1 MKISNE
7 VKVGLLAIGAIL
19 ALVIGFNF
27 LKGKRLL
34 GKSPTIYAVF
44 TNLGSLQKSNE
55 VKIKGFGVGTI
66 YDFRPTDEAI
76 SSIIVEIHLKEAY
89 KIPKNST
96 AFIDGSP
103 LGSAYITIAPGSSH
117 EFLAMG
123 DTIRTN
129 QSGGLLSDLKQE
141 VRPTLE
147 KVNMTLDSLRFAIG
161 KINSIFDPNTN
172 ASLQRMIAN
181 LSTASM
187 NLTRLTNAE
196 SGALAS
202 TLGNLSSVTSN
213 LARNNEAVTHSVRN
227 IETLT
232 GNLANAHVKE
242 LVGALEST
250 VNELRGAAEGLKG
263 SINKIQDPNGSL
275 GALMSDRKLY
285 DQLNKVALSME
296 ILLDDVRVHPK
307 RYVNISVFG
316 GKTKTEA
323 LTSPALKD
331 TIPIKQP

>member
-1 MKISNE
+1 MKITNE
-7 VKVGLLAIGAIL
+7 AKVGILAIVAIL

-27 LKGKRLL
+27 LKGKKLF

-44 TNLGSLQKSNE
+44 TNLGALQKSNE
-55 VKIKGFGVGTI
+55 VKIAGYGVGTVYNFI
-66 YDFRPTDEAI
+66 PSDKEI
-76 SSIIVEIHLKEAY
+76 SSIIVEIHLKEDY
-89 KIPKNST
+89 NIPKNST

-103 LGSAYITIAPGSSH
+103 LGSSYITIAKGNSN
-117 EFLAMG
+117 EYLQLG

-129 QSGGLLSDLKQE
+129 QSAGFLADLKTE

-147 KVNMTLDSLRFAIG
+147 KVNMTLDSLRQAIG
-161 KINSIFDPNTN
+161 NINSIFDPNTN
-172 ASLQRMIAN
+172 SSLQRMIGN
-181 LSTASM
+181 LSVASA
-187 NLTRLTNAE
+187 NLTRLTDAQT
-196 SGALAS
+196 GALAS
-202 TLGNLSSVTSN
+202 TLGNLNSVTSN

-250 VNELRGAAEGLKG
+250 VNELKGAAEGLKT

-275 GALMSDRKLY
+275 GALMTDRKLY

-316 GKTKTEA
+316 GKTKTDA

-331 TIPIKQP
+331 TIPIKH

>member
-1 MKISNE
+1 MKITNE
-7 VKVGLLAIGAIL
+7 VKVGILAIVAIL

-27 LKGKRLL
+27 LKGKKLF

-44 TNLGSLQKSNE
+44 SNLGALQKSNE
-55 VKIKGFGVGTI
+55 VKIAGYGIGTI
-66 YDFRPTDEAI
+66 YDFKPVDKEV

-89 KIPKNST
+89 NIPKNST

-103 LGSAYITIAPGSSH
+103 LGAAYITISKGQSN

-123 DTIRTN
+123 DTIQTN
-129 QSGGLLSDLKQE
+129 QSAGLLGDLKNE

-161 KINSIFDPNTN
+161 KVNSIFDPNTN
-172 ASLQRMIAN
+172 ASLQRMIGN
-181 LSTASM
+181 LATSSV
-187 NLTRLTNAE
+187 NLARLTDAQ
-196 SGALAS
+196 SGMLAT
-202 TLGNLSSVTSN
+202 TLSNLNSVTAN

-227 IETLT
+227 VETLT
-232 GNLANAHVKE
+232 GNLANAHIKE

-263 SINKIQDPNGSL
+263 SINKLQDPKGSI

-307 RYVNISVFG
+307 RYVNVSVFG
-316 GKTKTEA
+316 GKTKTNA

-331 TIPIKQP
+331 TIPVKQR